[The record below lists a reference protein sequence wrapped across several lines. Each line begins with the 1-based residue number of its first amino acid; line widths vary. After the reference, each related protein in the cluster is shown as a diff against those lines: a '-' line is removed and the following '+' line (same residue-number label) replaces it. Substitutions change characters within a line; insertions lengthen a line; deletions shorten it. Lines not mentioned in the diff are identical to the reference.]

1 MTEYQSLL
9 ITMFGPA
16 PSIDQQWIAIRAYRN
31 MLLASCDW
39 TQLQDA
45 QLSMAQIETWMEYR
59 QVLRDIPNNTD
70 DPGDITWPEL
80 PE

>member
-16 PSIDQQWIAIRAYRN
+16 PSIDQQWIAIRVYRN